1 MMSVAGNRFVPCM
14 VTGGWEHD
22 YLFKTTDVKLTNIMN
37 KFLSDM
43 QTPQSCEIIITVVLI
58 AANSY

>member
-1 MMSVAGNRFVPCM
+1 MMSVAGNRFVPFM

-43 QTPQSCEIIITVVLI
+43 QTPQSC
-58 AANSY
+58 